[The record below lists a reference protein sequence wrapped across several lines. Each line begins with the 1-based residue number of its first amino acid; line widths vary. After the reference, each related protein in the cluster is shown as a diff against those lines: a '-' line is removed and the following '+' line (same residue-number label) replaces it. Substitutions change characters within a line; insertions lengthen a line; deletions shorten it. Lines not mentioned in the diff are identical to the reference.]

1 MDTKTTTPDRA
12 SVLIIYTGG
21 TIGMI
26 ENPHSGALEAFDFE
40 YIEQHVPEIKRF
52 NFKINTLSFN
62 PVKDSS
68 DMGPDSWVQIV
79 ELIQQH
85 YDDYDGFVVLH
96 GTDTMAYTASGLS
109 FMFENLSKPV
119 VLTGSQLPIGQLR
132 TDGKENLIT
141 AIEIAAAK
149 DADGRPYV
157 SEVCVLFDS
166 LLLRGN
172 RCTKISADQFSAFAS
187 PNYPPLARVGINI
200 HYDRKVRLTP
210 PDAGRT
216 LKVKTSYDSNV
227 VFVRLFPGI
236 SESVIRSILD
246 IPGLKGVV
254 METFGSGNAPCS
266 PWFLSALKEATSR
279 GIVIVNVTQCMVG
292 HVEMKRYET
301 GIKLID
307 AGVICGYDS
316 TPESAVAKLMM
327 LLGSG
332 RPLED
337 VKTLM
342 KKSLRGEVTVD
353 YDQDDCVKAVTLF
366 D

>member
-1 MDTKTTTPDRA
+1 MDKKMIPTDRA

-26 ENPHSGALEAFDFE
+26 ENPHNGALEAFDFE

-52 NFKINTLSFN
+52 NFKINTLSFD
-62 PVKDSS
+62 PVMDSS
-68 DMGPDSWVQIV
+68 DMGPDSWVKIA
-79 ELIQQH
+79 EIIRDH
-85 YDDYDGFVVLH
+85 YEDYDGFVVLH

-109 FMFENLSKPV
+109 FMLENLTKPV

-149 DADGRPYV
+149 DADGKPYV
-157 SEVCVLFDS
+157 NEVCVLFDS

-200 HYDRKVRLTP
+200 HYDRRMRLSP
-210 PDAGRT
+210 PTEGKS
-216 LKVKTSYDSNV
+216 LKVKMSYDSNV
-227 VFVRLFPGI
+227 VFLKLFPGI
-236 SESVIRSILD
+236 SESVISSILN
-246 IPGLKGVV
+246 IKGLKGVV

-266 PWFLSALKEATSR
+266 SWFLNALKEATDR

-292 HVEMKRYET
+292 NVEMTRYET
-301 GIKLID
+301 GIKLIG
-307 AGVICGYDS
+307 AGVLCGYDS

-327 LLGSG
+327 LLGTG
-332 RPLED
+332 RPLDEI
-337 VKTLM
+337 KRLM
-342 KKSLRGEVTVD
+342 MTSLRGEFTVD
-353 YDQDDCVKAVTLF
+353 HNQDECSCAVSLF